1 MAILS
6 VVLFLWLYGW
16 SRHIWCA
23 ILLNNMDLH
32 MSSLGTLVTEGPW
45 CVFHA
50 TRCQV
55 YWVLTHNVAF
65 YWYSDL
71 LPHTQTYK
79 HTHTSHSG
87 ASRLTHPY
95 KYLQYI
101 LCPQHIPILHYMI
114 KWIWYQKFTFH
125 NVFSFQQFFTC
136 KSHVSVYQMLQD

>member
-1 MAILS
+1 
-6 VVLFLWLYGW
+6 
-16 SRHIWCA
+16 
-23 ILLNNMDLH
+23 MDLH

-79 HTHTSHSG
+79 HTHTHHTQG
-87 ASRLTHPY
+87 PVDWHTHIN

-101 LCPQHIPILHYMI
+101 LCPQHIPMLH
-114 KWIWYQKFTFH
+114 
-125 NVFSFQQFFTC
+125 
-136 KSHVSVYQMLQD
+136 